1 MEVSVSDDDSQ
12 WVRVEKNLASAEDG
26 DGDLLKVEFFEPATF
41 WTEALPLGNGK
52 LGAMVF
58 GGIPLDLIMLNDDT
72 LYTGGPKDWNNP
84 RARDLLPKVREAVR
98 EGKFSDATNLA
109 SQMLGPYCQVVK
121 GSNGFVLIS
130 TNLSLYQPLGAIEL
144 ELDDSHQRFD
154 PDSYHR
160 QLDLDTATVSV
171 TYTVE
176 DVTYTRE
183 YFTSNPQQVLAVR
196 LSADKANS
204 VSFAV
209 TLLSPLQEGPSQTT
223 ANQILVRGRAP
234 GDVVDSSVTGHG
246 MAFAVA
252 LEVRVGGESGVLEAV
267 DGQILRVQN
276 ADWALILL
284 STSTSFDG
292 PFRSPLLAD
301 KDPSQ
306 QAIAALK
313 GTEGLAFDALLKS
326 HLNDYQPMFRR
337 LKLRLAKSE
346 IDVLQTEEFAENT
359 VNTATGRSSPRAD
372 VEQARI
378 QDSQEVTRPLGE
390 NEKTSG
396 VNKGSRKGDAKIS
409 TRDRLEGFAEDQD
422 PRMVTL
428 LFQYGRYLMLASS
441 RPGTM
446 VSNLQGIWNKDLSP
460 AWRCVPHININL
472 PMNYWPAE
480 TCNLSECHGPLFDIV
495 DTMTINGR
503 ITAKVNYGL
512 EGWVGHHNVDIWGQT
527 APVGGDPVWALWP
540 MGGAWLSLHLWEHYC
555 FTLDKTFLSDR
566 AYPVLKGCA
575 QFLLGWLIEDTNGN
589 LITNP
594 STSPEHY
601 FVSPDTGNWASV
613 AYASAMDL
621 AIIREL
627 FESLVQAN
635 QILGDKDVEFVSKI
649 KITLDRLGPVK
660 LAHDGC
666 LLEWGEDFEDPE
678 VNHRHMSHLFGLFP
692 GHTIT
697 HLKTPELCHAAKKS
711 MLKRGEI
718 GPGWSMA
725 WKNALWARLWNE
737 EHAYRMVVRM
747 FRLIGPQETTERYD
761 GGGLYCNLFNA
772 HPPFQI
778 DGNFGGRLLIAG
790 NISVPFNVLGF
801 QGGSKDLSG
810 GESIFRGAVSSS
822 SGFGQES
829 GFVPACKIR
838 LSPLKNSNLKNFNF
852 VFGIAFG
859 LRFCRFTGAI
869 AEMLLQSDGESL
881 YLLPALPK
889 TAWPFGKVEGL
900 RGRGAATVSMV
911 WEHGVLVEFSIDVDV
926 KSPALK
932 TVHYQERTVNIS
944 EVLPSHVYTYNKD
957 LKLQHSR
964 LKVNGFLRSDGN
976 RAMTSVRRKL
986 KQPLKETL
994 FSKMQRQEK
1003 NRVIT

>member
-109 SQMLGPYCQVVK
+109 SQMLGPYCQ
-121 GSNGFVLIS
+121 
-130 TNLSLYQPLGAIEL
+130 LYQPLGAIEL

-480 TCNLSECHGPLFDIV
+480 TCNLSECHGPLFDVV

-778 DGNFGGRLLIAG
+778 DGNFG
-790 NISVPFNVLGF
+790 
-801 QGGSKDLSG
+801 
-810 GESIFRGAVSSS
+810 
-822 SGFGQES
+822 
-829 GFVPACKIR
+829 
-838 LSPLKNSNLKNFNF
+838 
-852 VFGIAFG
+852 
-859 LRFCRFTGAI
+859 FTGAI

-976 RAMTSVRRKL
+976 RCR
-986 KQPLKETL
+986 L
-994 FSKMQRQEK
+994 F
-1003 NRVIT
+1003 